1 MDWVGTESI
10 LFKDITF
17 VAADGVKTGDIL
29 VKHGKIAAIAPR
41 LAEHAEVIVNE
52 KGLTLIPGVIDPHV
66 HFRDPGAPRK
76 ETLETGSKAAASG
89 GVTSFF
95 DMPNTNPLTV
105 TIEAMA
111 EKKEIASKSSL
122 VNYNFFIGANTEN
135 FDVLNTVENVPGI
148 KIFVGS
154 STGNMCVDSDGDLTR
169 IFSNG
174 TRLIAVHSENE
185 SEVRENAERYAA
197 SDNVLDHLNI
207 RTVSAAITSTKRL
220 VAMAEKYQR
229 RLHICHLTT
238 EEEMVFL
245 AKKRL
250 SPLVTTEV
258 SPQHLL
264 LWAPDIYDK
273 IGNYA
278 KINPPIREKRHA
290 MALAKG
296 LKSGVIECI
305 GTDHAPHTKEDKD
318 KPFQQAPSGM
328 PGVETSLPLMLT
340 QMHNGFCT
348 IREVVEWMCHA
359 PARLYNIQHKGR
371 LEVGY
376 DADLTLIDLHASYTL
391 NNNDMV
397 TKCGWTAFE
406 GAQIKGG
413 VIGTYVNGNLVYR
426 EKDFFDEFKGKE
438 IVIGK

>member
-1 MDWVGTESI
+1 MDWVGTESV
-10 LFKDITF
+10 LFKGITF
-17 VAADGVKTGDIL
+17 VAPDGIKTGDVL
-29 VKHGKIAAIAPR
+29 VKKGKIAAIEPS
-41 LAEHAEVIVNE
+41 LPEHAEVIIKE

-111 EKKEIASKSSL
+111 DKKAIAAKSSL

-135 FDVLNTVENVPGI
+135 FDVLNDVENVAGI

-154 STGNMCVDSDGDLTR
+154 STGNMCVDSDEHLTR
-169 IFSNG
+169 IFSQG
-174 TRLIAVHSENE
+174 KRLITVHSENE
-185 SEVRENAERYAA
+185 TEVQENAEKYA
-197 SDNVLDHLNI
+197 SSNDVLDHLNI
-207 RTVSAAITSTKRL
+207 RTVNAAITSTKRL

-229 RLHICHLTT
+229 RLHIAHLTT
-238 EEEMVFL
+238 QEEVEFL
-245 AKKRL
+245 AEKNL

-258 SPQHLL
+258 TPQHFL
-264 LWAPDIYDK
+264 LWAPDIYNK

-290 MALAKG
+290 EALAKG
-296 LKSGVIECI
+296 LKSGVIEII
-305 GTDHAPHTKEDKD
+305 GTDHAPHTKEDKNQD
-318 KPFQQAPSGM
+318 FQKAPSGM

-340 QMHNGFCT
+340 QMHKGFCSLEE
-348 IREVVEWMCHA
+348 IVEWMCHG
-359 PARLYNIQHKGR
+359 PARLYSIQNKGR

-376 DADLTLIDLHASYTL
+376 DADLTLLDLNRSYTL
-391 NNNDMV
+391 RNDDMLS
-397 TKCGWTAFE
+397 KCGWTAFD
-406 GAQIKGG
+406 GAEIKGG
-413 VIGTYVNGNLVYR
+413 VVATFVNGNLVYR
-426 EKDFFDEFKGKE
+426 EKDFFDEIKGQE
-438 IVIGK
+438 IQIGF

>member
-10 LFKDITF
+10 LFKNVSF
-17 VAADGVKTGDIL
+17 VAPDGVKTGDVL
-29 VKHGKIAAIAPR
+29 VKQGKVAAIEPS
-41 LAEHAEVIVNE
+41 LPEHAEVII
-52 KGLTLIPGVIDPHV
+52 KDSGLTLIPGVIDPHV
-66 HFRDPGAPRK
+66 HFRDPGSPRK

-105 TIEAMA
+105 TIDAMT
-111 EKKEIASKSSL
+111 EKKAIAANSSL
-122 VNYNFFIGANTEN
+122 INYNFFIGANHEN
-135 FDVLNTVENVPGI
+135 FDVLNDVENVPGI

-154 STGNMCVDSDGDLTR
+154 STGNMCVDSDEHLTR

-174 TRLIAVHSENE
+174 SRLIAVHSENE
-185 SEVRENAERYAA
+185 TEVQENAARYA
-197 SDNVLDHLNI
+197 SSEDVLDHLNI

-229 RLHICHLTT
+229 RLHVCHLTT
-238 EEEMVFL
+238 QEEMAFL
-245 AKKRL
+245 AEKNL

-264 LWAPDIYDK
+264 LWAPDIYNK

-296 LKSGVIECI
+296 LKTGVIECI
-305 GTDHAPHTKEDKD
+305 GTDHAPHTKDDKD
-318 KPFQQAPSGM
+318 QSFQKAPSGM

-340 QMHNGFCT
+340 QMANGFCSLE
-348 IREVVEWMCHA
+348 EVVEWMCHA
-359 PARLYNIQHKGR
+359 PARLYNIQNKGR

-376 DADLTLIDLHASYTL
+376 DADLTLLDLNASYTL
-391 NNNDMV
+391 KNDDML

-406 GAQIKGG
+406 GTEIKGG
-413 VIGTYVNGNLVYR
+413 VVATFVNGNMVYR
-426 EKDFFDEFKGKE
+426 EKDFFDDIKGQEVK
-438 IVIGK
+438 IG

>member
-10 LFKDITF
+10 LFKDVTF
-17 VAADGVKTGDIL
+17 VAPDGVKTGDVL
-29 VKHGKIAAIAPR
+29 VKHGKIAAIEPC
-41 LAEHAEVIVNE
+41 LPEHAEVIVKE

-95 DMPNTNPLTV
+95 DMPNTNPLTIS
-105 TIEAMA
+105 IEAMA
-111 EKKEIASKSSL
+111 QKKEIAANSSL

-135 FDVLNTVENVPGI
+135 FDVLNNVENVPGI

-154 STGNMCVDSDGDLTR
+154 STGNMCVDSDEHLTR

-174 TRLIAVHSENE
+174 NRLLAVHSENE
-185 SEVRENAERYAA
+185 VEVQDNAAKYAA
-197 SDNVLDHLNI
+197 SEDVLDHLNI
-207 RTVSAAITSTKRL
+207 RTVSAAINSTKRL

-238 EEEMVFL
+238 EEEMEFL
-245 AKKRL
+245 AEKKL

-258 SPQHLL
+258 TPQHFL
-264 LWAPDIYDK
+264 LWAPDIYNK

-290 MALAKG
+290 VALAKG
-296 LKSGVIECI
+296 LKTGVIECI

-318 KPFQQAPSGM
+318 QSFQNAPSGM

-340 QMHNGFCT
+340 QMHNGFCSL
-348 IREVVEWMCHA
+348 EDVVEWMCHA
-359 PARLYNIQHKGR
+359 PARLYNIQNKGR

-376 DADLTLIDLHASYTL
+376 DADLTLLDLNASYTL
-391 NNNDMV
+391 NNSDML
-397 TKCGWTAFE
+397 TKCGWSAFD
-406 GAQIKGG
+406 GVDIKGG
-413 VIGTYVNGNLVYR
+413 VVATYVNGNMVYR
-426 EKDFFDEFKGKE
+426 EKDFFDDIKGKE
-438 IVIGK
+438 IIIG